1 VIDRELPTARP
12 ETPGGA
18 RLLAVAAQRPQ
29 RSLTNDELPAELR
42 TTDSWVRTR
51 TGIARRGVA
60 GPDESIIDLA
70 SGAAAKALAS
80 AGVDPADV
88 DLLLLASCSLPSP
101 VPGAAASVAE
111 RLGTRGGALDLNAAC
126 AGFCYALGIAAAA
139 IEAGTASTAVVIGAE
154 RMTDWIDWSDR
165 GTAIL
170 FGDGAGAAVLTAT
183 DQNGTERNGIG
194 PVVWGSD
201 GSGRDLIR
209 VPDFER
215 HLAMDGSAVF
225 RWATSSV
232 AAVAEDACARA
243 GIKPTDLAAFVP
255 HQANLRIVHA
265 VARQLG
271 LSEQTVVADDV
282 VDSGNTSSASVPLAL
297 ARLIET
303 GRVTTGDPVLL
314 VAFGAGLSWAGQVV
328 LCP

>member
-1 VIDRELPTARP
+1 L
-12 ETPGGA
+12 
-18 RLLAVAAQRPQ
+18 
-29 RSLTNDELPAELR
+29 SNDELPGELG

-88 DLLLLASCSLPSP
+88 DFLLLASCSLPSP

-111 RLGTRGGALDLNAAC
+111 RLGTRGGAVDLNAAC

-139 IEAGTASTAVVIGAE
+139 IEAGSATTAVVIGAE

-183 DQNGTERNGIG
+183 QQNGIG

-225 RWATSSV
+225 RWATSSI
-232 AAVAEDACARA
+232 AAVAEEACARA
-243 GIKPTDLAAFVP
+243 GVRPTDLVAFVP

-271 LSEQTVVADDV
+271 LSDDTVIADDV
-282 VDSGNTSSASVPLAL
+282 VESGNTSSASVPLAL

>member
-1 VIDRELPTARP
+1 
-12 ETPGGA
+12 
-18 RLLAVAAQRPQ
+18 
-29 RSLTNDELPAELR
+29 
-42 TTDSWVRTR
+42 
-51 TGIARRGVA
+51 
-60 GPDESIIDLA
+60 
-70 SGAAAKALAS
+70 
-80 AGVDPADV
+80 
-88 DLLLLASCSLPSP
+88 
-101 VPGAAASVAE
+101 VAE

-126 AGFCYALGIAAAA
+126 AGFCYALGLAAAA
-139 IEAGTASTAVVIGAE
+139 LESGTASTAVVIGAE

-183 DQNGTERNGIG
+183 DQNDIDQNGTERNGIG

-232 AAVAEDACARA
+232 AAVAEEACARA
-243 GIKPTDLAAFVP
+243 GVAPTDLAAFVP
-255 HQANLRIVHA
+255 HQANLRIVQA

-271 LSEQTVVADDV
+271 LSEDTVVADDV